1 MATTKR
7 PPRLIWTNWAANQTC
22 SPARIDA
29 PSSEEE
35 LVQIVR
41 EAAAQHQRVKVV
53 GSGHSFTAIAL
64 TDGRL
69 ITLDNYQQI
78 VKTVATTG
86 QVTVQAGI
94 KLHRLNEELDRRGL
108 AMSNLGDIDRQS
120 ISGAI
125 STATHG
131 TARELG
137 GIARDVV
144 GMRLIAG
151 DGSIIDCSHTQNPE
165 IFHAAR
171 VGLGALG
178 VISTVTLQ
186 CVPSF
191 NLHAREVPSNVDDI
205 LANLEEHIASNDHF
219 EFFWVTGTRWAVA
232 KFNNRT
238 TEDGPRRTPYRKF
251 RDDILFNNVA
261 FGAVCWVG
269 RVQPSLIPRIAKVMP
284 SAGATEYVDRSYE
297 VFCSPRMIHFYEMEY
312 AIPIEAAKEAVNR
325 VRDYITRS
333 GLILAFPIE
342 VRFGIGD
349 DIPLSTAYGRRTCY
363 IAVHVYQH
371 TPYQQYFESVED
383 IMDDYGGRPHW
394 GKLHFQTSE
403 TLATRYAEWDAF
415 QSTRRLLDPQGRFS
429 NPYLDRVIGAIGR

>member
-1 MATTKR
+1 MATTRR

-41 EAAAQHQRVKVV
+41 EAAAHDQRVKVV

-78 VKTVATTG
+78 VKTDAVTG

-108 AMSNLGDIDRQS
+108 AMPNLGDIDRQS

-151 DGSIIDCSHTQNPE
+151 DGSIFDCSQTQNPE

-219 EFFWVTGTRWAVA
+219 EFYWVTGTRWAIA

-269 RVQPSLIPRIAKVMP
+269 RVQPSLIPPIAKVMP
-284 SAGATEYVDRSYE
+284 SSGATEYVDKSYE

-325 VRDYITRS
+325 VREYITRS
-333 GLILAFPIE
+333 GLILSFPIE

-349 DIPLSTAYGRRTCY
+349 DIPLSTAYGRPTCY

-403 TLATRYAEWDAF
+403 TLATRYAEWDVF
-415 QSTRRLLDPQGRFS
+415 QNACRRLDPQGRFS
-429 NPYLDRVIGAIGR
+429 NPYLDRVIGPVSG